1 MSTRTLST
9 STTSTSVVV
18 VDDADLFRTGLAAAL
33 SRAGFRV
40 SGEARDAEGAVSLC
54 DQLQPDLVVLDIL
67 MPGLSG
73 LDVVEKIR
81 VASPATKVVMLSGS
95 ESEEDLLEC
104 IRAGARGYL
113 SKDGSFDDL
122 ARSLRDVASGG
133 AALSTG
139 MTGKLLDVLFQ
150 LLRHQEFTAARRPTL
165 TGRELEV
172 LQHVA
177 RGMTSKDIGEVLF
190 ISENTVK
197 NHVRNVLDKLGLH
210 SRNEAVLYAIRED
223 LIAL

>member
-1 MSTRTLST
+1 MN
-9 STTSTSVVV
+9 TSVVV
-18 VDDADLFRTGLAAAL
+18 VDDAELFRTGLAAAL
-33 SRAGFRV
+33 ARAGFTV
-40 SGEARDAEGAVSLC
+40 AGEASDAEAAVSMC
-54 DQLQPDLVVLDIL
+54 DRLQPDLVVLDIL

-73 LDVVEKIR
+73 LEVVEKIR
-81 VASPATKVVMLSGS
+81 AASPGSKVVMLSAS

-113 SKDGSFDDL
+113 SKDGTFDDL
-122 ARSLRDVASGG
+122 ARSLHDVASGG
-133 AALSTG
+133 AALSPR
-139 MTGKLLDVLFQ
+139 MAGKLLDVLTQ
-150 LLRHQEFTAARRPTL
+150 LLRHQEFTSARRPAL
-165 TGRELEV
+165 TGREVEV

-177 RGMTSKDIGEVLF
+177 LGMTSRDIGDVLF

-210 SRNEAVLYAIRED
+210 SRNEAVLYAIREN

>member
-1 MSTRTLST
+1 M
-9 STTSTSVVV
+9 TTSVLV
-18 VDDADLFRTGLAAAL
+18 VDDAELFRTGLAAAL
-33 SRAGFRV
+33 SRAGFLV
-40 SGEARDAEGAVSLC
+40 AGEAAEAEGAVSLAEA
-54 DQLQPDLVVLDIL
+54 LQPDIVVLDIL

-81 VASPATKVVMLSGS
+81 AASPRTRVVMLSAS

-104 IRAGARGYL
+104 IRSGARGYL
-113 SKDGSFDDL
+113 VKDGSFDDL
-122 ARSLRDVASGG
+122 ARSLREVASGG
-133 AALSTG
+133 AAISPR
-139 MTGKLLDVLFQ
+139 MAGKLLDVLYQ
-150 LLRHQEFTAARRPTL
+150 LLRHQEFTSARKPAL

-172 LQHVA
+172 LQYVA
-177 RGMTSKDIGEVLF
+177 RGMTSKDIGEVLY

-210 SRNEAVLYAIRED
+210 SRNEAVLYAVRES